1 MSTWNGWGK
10 TVASPEQFNRR
21 MGRLGLEIA
30 QEADRTV
37 RMAALAADQ
46 AVVMATP
53 VDKGRARSNWIV
65 QMDAPARTAIDAYV
79 PGDKGSTAGPNS
91 ASAIAQGQAVIA
103 GYDGDR
109 NSGIAISN
117 NLPYIDALN
126 SGSSRQAPAGFVEK
140 AVQAAVRQ
148 VKGARFLR

>member
-1 MSTWNGWGK
+1 MMSTWNGWGK

-21 MGRLGLEIA
+21 MGRLGIEIA
-30 QEADRTV
+30 QAADRTV
-37 RMAALAADQ
+37 RAAALAADQ

-65 QMDAPARTAIDAYV
+65 QMDAPARETIEAYA
-79 PGDKGSTAGPNS
+79 PGSSGSTAGANS
-91 ASAIAQGQAVIA
+91 ASALAQGQAVIA

-117 NLPYIDALN
+117 NLPYINALN
-126 SGSSRQAPAGFVEK
+126 SGSSRQAPAGFVQK
-140 AVQAAVRQ
+140 AVQAAVAQ
-148 VKGARFLR
+148 VRGARFL

>member
-1 MSTWNGWGK
+1 
-10 TVASPEQFNRR
+10 
-21 MGRLGLEIA
+21 
-30 QEADRTV
+30 
-37 RMAALAADQ
+37 MAALAADQ

-103 GYDGDR
+103 RYDGDR

-117 NLPYIDALN
+117 NLPYINALN
-126 SGSSRQAPAGFVEK
+126 SGSSRQAPAGFIQK

-148 VKGARFLR
+148 VRGARFLR